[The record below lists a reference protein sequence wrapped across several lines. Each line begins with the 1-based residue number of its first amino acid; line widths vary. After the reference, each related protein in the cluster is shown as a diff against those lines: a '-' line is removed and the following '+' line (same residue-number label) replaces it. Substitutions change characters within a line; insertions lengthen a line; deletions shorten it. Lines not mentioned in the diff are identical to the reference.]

1 MAGLI
6 SILIFILLTSSSDC
20 AFPGTPNFNSQK
32 EPMDS
37 VLQWVQ
43 STNQAVLVEKNKGHD
58 VKFGIRIPNRP
69 VNRRY
74 SLAFTMEPATKESVL
89 TKGKVVVGTK
99 TRAEVRIILDVPG
112 SIEDKKGELI
122 PVSFVKKSRALGG
135 MSTFQTIDR
144 ADLPVKAKLII
155 KDQSSKVLDAMQLEA
170 LGEGNEDSEGSNAPR
185 LR

>member
-6 SILIFILLTSSSDC
+6 SILTFILLTSSSDC

-99 TRAEVRIILDVPG
+99 TRAKVRIILDVPG
-112 SIEDKKGELI
+112 SIEDKKGKLI

-135 MSTFQTIDR
+135 NS
-144 ADLPVKAKLII
+144 KLSRRGLAGYKI
-155 KDQSSKVLDAMQLEA
+155 L
-170 LGEGNEDSEGSNAPR
+170 
-185 LR
+185 